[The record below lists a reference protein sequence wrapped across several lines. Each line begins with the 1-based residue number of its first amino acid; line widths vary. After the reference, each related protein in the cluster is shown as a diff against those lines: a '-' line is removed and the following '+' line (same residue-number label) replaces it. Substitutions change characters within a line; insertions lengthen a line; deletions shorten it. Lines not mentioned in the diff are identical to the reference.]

1 MASHALGDGGIPP
14 RDATRKGLTRVM
26 TLSGAYGTRNYTV
39 KGLRDQ
45 KGKRVLVET
54 LPYSVEEA
62 MAAEEAGIDTM
73 KVRFDPN
80 MPGPAAD
87 IRKAAP
93 NTFMAFSVP
102 LIAAASPEE
111 AVRLGYDAMALGA
124 DAIMCQWSPRFI
136 EAAAEAGV
144 PVQGHAGLVPRRST
158 WTGGLRAVGKT
169 LARHLLD
176 VATHSGRARMESG
189 RTVGPSVRCLL
200 TKSYRRPV
208 VFSRALRAF
217 LAPRAPPA
225 THLPQAQL
233 EVLQHLPPCSGTA
246 GGRALPAPDHRPTHP
261 RPPGHSMREHLGAE
275 PRQIHDSKNYQSHS
289 LSRSTVAPRRR
300 PRVLGLQI
308 QTQQSPKSELTQRSD
323 EAGRNGWAE
332 TARRPS
338 CCARVNHA
346 RPALTQ
352 TTPSP
357 YGRRRSNSLCSAA
370 LASVTARAAS
380 LSRLG
385 I

>member
-14 RDATRKGLTRVM
+14 RDATRRGLTRVM

-54 LPYSVEEA
+54 LPFSVEEA

-111 AVRLGYDAMALGA
+111 SVRLGYDAMALGA

-136 EAAAEAGV
+136 EAAAEAGI

-169 LARHLLD
+169 LGEAKWVYEQIKALENAGAYA
-176 VATHSGRARMESG
+176 VE
-189 RTVGPSVRCLL
+189 VEVIPEELL
-200 TKSYRRPV
+200 TEISKRTSLMT
-208 VFSRALRAF
+208 SSIGGGSGGDIQF
-217 LAPRAPPA
+217 LFADDILGNNAPPYPR
-225 THLPQAQL
+225 HSKQYRDMHKMKQD
-233 EVLQHLPPCSGTA
+233 LQRERV
-246 GGRALPAPDHRPTHP
+246 GGFKDFIDDVRDNRFPAAEHVIKAPD
-261 RPPGHSMREHLGAE
+261 GL
-275 PRQIHDSKNYQSHS
+275 IDDF
-289 LSRSTVAPRRR
+289 LSA
-300 PRVLGLQI
+300 LEQ
-308 QTQQSPKSELTQRSD
+308 D
-323 EAGRNGWAE
+323 E
-332 TARRPS
+332 
-338 CCARVNHA
+338 
-346 RPALTQ
+346 
-352 TTPSP
+352 
-357 YGRRRSNSLCSAA
+357 
-370 LASVTARAAS
+370 
-380 LSRLG
+380 
-385 I
+385 